1 MFNLVACSVF
11 MIVAIA
17 HLVRAICGWDLL
29 IGRAPGHT
37 FKKEGFYWMMPR
49 WVSWFA
55 ALAIGALAV
64 WGLL

>member
-1 MFNLVACSVF
+1 